1 MKHSKS
7 FGLITILLTYIIA
20 AAIGII
26 IFKIFEGENIYIRI
40 LLADIIAT
48 IVVYLIGSVLKN
60 SSVYDPYW
68 SIQPIVILISATV
81 FYGGFNFG
89 IFMILTAVCY
99 WGIRLTVNW
108 AISFKNLNTQ
118 DWRYDNYKHNYPK
131 LFFLIN
137 LLGIHLF
144 PTIVVYL
151 VLLPAIAFIQNS
163 AVNMMTLLG
172 FFLCILSAT
181 LQLIADKQMQQFR
194 RERVSKDELINT
206 GLWKYARHPNY
217 LGEIIMW
224 WGIYIMMLSVVPDKW
239 LFGIGALINTMMFI
253 FISIPMADKRN
264 SKKPGFA
271 EYVNTTRCLLPI
283 KKSFITNP
291 LNEEETYK
299 NIL

>member
-68 SIQPIVILISATV
+68 SIQPIVILISAKV
-81 FYGGFNFG
+81 FYGRFNFG

-194 RERVSKDELINT
+194 RERASKNELINT

-224 WGIYIMMLSVVPDKW
+224 CGIYIMMLSVAPDKW